1 MILCGLR
8 PEIVMDISLRAVSFW
23 NYQMTQEKI
32 IQTSNMKRLQE
43 KFEQVKINM
52 ETMEYQFQ
60 KHILI
65 ETKKSECKYIFRNTC
80 HMINMYNHLFIKLLY
95 NLIYSSFER
104 C

>member
-23 NYQMTQEKI
+23 NYQMAQEKL
-32 IQTSNMKRLQE
+32 IQTSNTKHLQE
-43 KFEQVKINM
+43 KLEQIKINTKAK
-52 ETMEYQFQ
+52 ERQFQ
-60 KHILI
+60 KYILI
-65 ETKKSECKYIFRNTC
+65 EMKKAECKYTFKKKQRKSI
-80 HMINMYNHLFIKLLY
+80 YLYLLMY

>member
-32 IQTSNMKRLQE
+32 IQTTTIKRLQE
-43 KFEQVKINM
+43 KLAQVKINI
-52 ETMEYQFQ
+52 ETMEHQSQ

-65 ETKKSECKYIFRNTC
+65 ESKKSECKYSYFQ
-80 HMINMYNHLFIKLLY
+80 K
-95 NLIYSSFER
+95 
-104 C
+104 